1 MQHKLIMFKNI
12 KKRIVNLNVICVK
25 KLQNFFSSTMF
36 QTTVF
41 VCTVD
46 ATITPRQNQTMN
58 STKNE
63 VENHIFT
70 LSDESIKSK
79 RVTLIND
86 RVRQYVSRIAVIALS
101 VDENSYEKS
110 SKNIFEFIK
119 TLQIFDASSQRNR
132 TETLAAH
139 ARKSNVLKFKW
150 TVDVDDF
157 FRYENRLY
165 VFNEKS
171 VRVELLKRHH
181 DDMLTNHFDVI
192 KTTELFSR
200 KYYWS
205 DMTKYVKNY
214 VETCDICQ
222 KTKTSR
228 HRSYDVMQFL
238 FMSIRS

>member
-12 KKRIVNLNVICVK
+12 KKKIVNLNVICVK

-36 QTTVF
+36 QTTVS
-41 VCTVD
+41 VCTIN
-46 ATITPRQNQTMN
+46 ATITSRQNQTIN
-58 STKNE
+58 LTKNE
-63 VENHIFT
+63 TENHIFI
-70 LSDESIKSK
+70 LFDESMKSE
-79 RVTLIND
+79 RVILIND
-86 RVRQYVSRIAVIALS
+86 RVKQYISQIAVTALS
-101 VDENSYEKS
+101 VDENSYEKN

-132 TETLAAH
+132 IEILTAH
-139 ARKSNVLKFKW
+139 ARKSNVSKFKW

-171 VRVELLKRHH
+171 IRVELLKRHH
-181 DDMLTNHFDVI
+181 DDVLTNHFDVI
-192 KTTELFSR
+192 KTTKLFNR
-200 KYYWS
+200 KYYWF
-205 DMTKYVKNY
+205 DITKYVKNY
-214 VETCDICQ
+214 VEICDICQ